1 MTVSRHQLLSQFGRA
16 VRGRTAVV
24 FVGAGMSM
32 GAGLPSWD
40 ELIEP
45 LRLEADVP
53 PSVADAALAAEYIAA
68 ELKNSRIKEVLL
80 EQLTRNPAEP
90 TKAMKAIMALPVSEY
105 WTTNYDTLLEE
116 ATQDDM
122 GRIVADNDYRTTR
135 DSGMRKRLTK
145 MHGSLSLPGDGT
157 RRWESDP
164 VLRRADFEQYGYNH
178 PLIWSVISAQF
189 LTRSFLFLG
198 LSFDDPNLNL
208 LLRVARALPPG
219 IAGPRHYAVLQKPA
233 DQSDARVFDLLAG
246 DLERSGIDVFP
257 IDSFDELD
265 DLSGALLLQARDAN
279 IFVSGSGEGEPFEAI
294 CAALGAGLSALADS
308 ISLLSFGGSAA
319 LSISNSLKAALPEGS
334 YDPERL
340 RFYFRSNP
348 NGAPIEFKER
358 VGTAVF
364 TEQSLESMRASVLS
378 QVRVMLVVGGGR
390 TTGEEAELARKEGII
405 VVPVAASGGTAK
417 EIWEAE
423 SAASLQ
429 LGNEGSRDLWTALES
444 DDIDAAARA
453 AVEIIGQV
461 LFGA

>member
-1 MTVSRHQLLSQFGRA
+1 MTISRHQLLSQFGQA
-16 VRGRTAVV
+16 VRGRSAVV

-40 ELIEP
+40 KLIEP
-45 LRLEADVP
+45 LRLEANVP
-53 PSVADAALAAEYIAA
+53 ASVTDAALAAEYIAA
-68 ELKNSRIKEVLL
+68 ELENSRIKEVLL
-80 EQLTRNPAEP
+80 EQLTKNPAEP

-116 ATQDDM
+116 ATQEHI
-122 GRIVADNDYRTTR
+122 GRIIADNDYRTTR
-135 DSGMRKRLTK
+135 DHGMRKHLTK
-145 MHGSLSLPGDGT
+145 MHGSLSLPSDGA
-157 RRWESDP
+157 RQWESDP
-164 VLRRADFEQYGYNH
+164 VLRRSDFEQYGYNH

-208 LLRVARALPPG
+208 LLRIARALPTG
-219 IAGPRHYAVLQKPA
+219 IAGPRHYAVLQKPIDPTA
-233 DQSDARVFDLLAG
+233 ARVFDLLTG

-265 DLSGALLLQARDAN
+265 SLSGALLIQARDAN
-279 IFVSGSGEGEPFEAI
+279 VFVSGSGEGESFEAM
-294 CAALGAGLSALADS
+294 CAALGTRLSSLANS
-308 ISLLSFGGSAA
+308 ISLLSFGGPAA
-319 LSISNSLKAALPEGS
+319 LSVSNSLKAALPEGS

-364 TEQSLESMRASVLS
+364 TEQSLESMRASVLN
-378 QVRVMLVVGGGR
+378 QVRVMLVVGGGS
-390 TTGEEAELARKEGII
+390 TTRQESERASEDGII

-417 EIWEAE
+417 AIWEAG
-423 SAASLQ
+423 SAESLQ
-429 LGNEGSRDLWTALES
+429 LGSQASLDLWAALDS
-444 DDIDAAARA
+444 NDIDIAAGA
-453 AVEIIGQV
+453 AVEIISQV
-461 LFGA
+461 LFGT